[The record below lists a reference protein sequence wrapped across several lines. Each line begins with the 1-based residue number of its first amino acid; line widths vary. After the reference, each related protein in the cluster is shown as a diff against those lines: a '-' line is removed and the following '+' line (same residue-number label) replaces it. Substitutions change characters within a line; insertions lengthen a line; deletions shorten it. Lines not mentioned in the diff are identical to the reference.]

1 MNQTLPRP
9 TRKKLELS
17 SIGVNALALF
27 AAFLFLL
34 PFYLVLRNA
43 FMTDREI
50 TSGAF
55 ALLPNPIQWGNI
67 AETLSSS
74 EVPILLGL
82 RNSALFSIAQTILNV
97 IIAAAAGYGLA
108 RVPFRHKNLV
118 TAFVLLGFLMPGLA
132 LFLPKYVFVAKLG
145 WVDTVQGMIIPEV
158 FSAFNA
164 MMFRQFYLDFPKDIE
179 EAGRLDGLD
188 WLGTFWR
195 LVIPNSLGVFMALGV
210 LTFIGTWNSFLWPLV
225 VGQSE
230 QLWTVQVII
239 AAYNDS
245 SASYHQVFMSALIA
259 LLPLLIVF
267 IVMQRWIV
275 QGIKLTGA
283 KG

>member
-1 MNQTLPRP
+1 MSIKSRKSLPLQRVFVY
-9 TRKKLELS
+9 S
-17 SIGVNALALF
+17 
-27 AAFLFLL
+27 AAVIAAGFFLL

-50 TSGAF
+50 TSGFF
-55 ALLPNPIQWGNI
+55 ALLPNPIQWGNFL
-67 AETLSSS
+67 ETLTSSD
-74 EVPILLGL
+74 VPILSGL
-82 RNSALFSIAQTILNV
+82 RNSATFSLLQTLLSIG
-97 IIAAAAGYGLA
+97 ISATAGYGLA
-108 RVPFRHKNLV
+108 RLPYKYSGFVLS
-118 TAFVLLGFLMPGLA
+118 FVLLAFLMPGLA

-145 WVDTVQGMIIPEV
+145 WVNTMQGMIVPEM

-164 MMFRQFYLDFPKDIE
+164 IMFRQFYLDFPKDIE
-179 EAGRLDGLD
+179 EAGQLDGLD
-188 WLGTFWR
+188 WLGSFYR
-195 LVIPNSLGVFMALGV
+195 LALPNSVGILIALSV

-225 VGQSE
+225 IGQSE
-230 QLWTVQVII
+230 QLWTVQVVI

-259 LLPLLIVF
+259 MLPLLIVF

-275 QGIKLTGA
+275 QGIKMTGA